1 MPRFLLVNIGFILA
15 CTLQAQPDIDEWKI
29 LVDDRCAFPDFRLL
43 RVANPSLLPA
53 NPNPQLASR
62 IPAPDALEEAF
73 APWSVLSEMEQ
84 DAMSAHRENGMKR
97 WQHITALDDLYGPDI
112 RTLLLHEG
120 LPASFGFL
128 PLLITGYDPTYVGPG
143 NRAGLWGLTEQDA
156 RSLGLRIDSNI
167 DERMIPERS
176 TRAAISYLRQ
186 LRARFPGADH
196 KVAVAFIKGPSFATS
211 WSGKPGNDAL
221 LDEWI
226 ALYRVVV
233 RMQFNL
239 EHPSVRFAWMDFMAT
254 WQPATC
260 TSSPIGRAQLEAL
273 LGMDRRSQATFFP
286 WWMGDSLD
294 CVLLTR
300 YPISIP
306 PLFSQH
312 WHRLQ
317 RDDFHMIPPQPISSN
332 GAARQKHVTRRGDT
346 LHTVA
351 RKYGITPTELQQ
363 WNALKSGTLRPGLSL
378 HVSPPPRQAANP
390 APQQVHARQPAV
402 ASSVN
407 VRIHVVKSG
416 ETVYAISRQYPG
428 TTPEA
433 ILRINSI
440 QGPILPGQKLKIPS
454 TPN

>member
-1 MPRFLLVNIGFILA
+1 
-15 CTLQAQPDIDEWKI
+15 
-29 LVDDRCAFPDFRLL
+29 
-43 RVANPSLLPA
+43 
-53 NPNPQLASR
+53 
-62 IPAPDALEEAF
+62 
-73 APWSVLSEMEQ
+73 
-84 DAMSAHRENGMKR
+84 MSAHRENGMKR
-97 WQHITALDDLYGPDI
+97 WQYITALDDLYGPDI

-120 LPASFGFL
+120 LPASLGFL

-156 RSLGLRIDSNI
+156 LSLGLRIDSNI

-239 EHPSVRFAWMDFMAT
+239 EHPSVRFAWMDYIAA
-254 WQPATC
+254 WQPVTC
-260 TSSPIGRAQLEAL
+260 ISSPIGRRQLETL

-286 WWMGDSLD
+286 WWIGDSLD
-294 CVLLTR
+294 CALLTR
-300 YPISIP
+300 YPASVP
-306 PLFSQH
+306 SLFSQN
-312 WHRLQ
+312 WERLE
-317 RDDFHMIPPQPISSN
+317 RVESSAIPSQPNSSN
-332 GAARQKHVTRRGDT
+332 EAARQKHVTRRGDSV
-346 LHTVA
+346 HMVA
-351 RKYGITPTELQQ
+351 RKYGITPTELKK
-363 WNALKSGTLRPGLSL
+363 WNALQSESLQIGTVLQ
-378 HVSPPPRQAANP
+378 VSPPLQKTDNP
-390 APQQVHARQPAV
+390 IPQEAQTKQPIV
-402 ASSVN
+402 GTSVN
-407 VRIHVVKSG
+407 AMRIHVVKPG

-428 TTPEA
+428 ATPEA

-440 QGPILPGQKLKIPS
+440 QGPIIPGQKLKIPS
-454 TPN
+454 IQD

>member
-1 MPRFLLVNIGFILA
+1 
-15 CTLQAQPDIDEWKI
+15 
-29 LVDDRCAFPDFRLL
+29 
-43 RVANPSLLPA
+43 
-53 NPNPQLASR
+53 
-62 IPAPDALEEAF
+62 
-73 APWSVLSEMEQ
+73 
-84 DAMSAHRENGMKR
+84 
-97 WQHITALDDLYGPDI
+97 
-112 RTLLLHEG
+112 
-120 LPASFGFL
+120 
-128 PLLITGYDPTYVGPG
+128 
-143 NRAGLWGLTEQDA
+143 
-156 RSLGLRIDSNI
+156 
-167 DERMIPERS
+167 
-176 TRAAISYLRQ
+176 
-186 LRARFPGADH
+186 
-196 KVAVAFIKGPSFATS
+196 
-211 WSGKPGNDAL
+211 
-221 LDEWI
+221 
-226 ALYRVVV
+226 
-233 RMQFNL
+233 
-239 EHPSVRFAWMDFMAT
+239 
-254 WQPATC
+254 
-260 TSSPIGRAQLEAL
+260 
-273 LGMDRRSQATFFP
+273 MDRRSQATFFP

-363 WNALKSGTLRPGLSL
+363 WNALQPGTLRPGLSL
-378 HVSPPPRQAANP
+378 HVSPPPRQDANP